1 MRITEKL
8 VNSPEEEGVI
18 LEDIRLTKDFEE
30 IKEYVQHKGDTLI
43 GYRQTKEKVSVRIED
58 ILYFETVDGLAFIC
72 MIPCIPIYLKE
83 DMTIPQIM
91 WQRGIELV
99 VLEIAMCAVIYLIMG
114 DSVSI
119 VVYVAILISTAVC
132 DVLSYLVKWY
142 LEKEEADKINRRIA
156 EHRRKKENG

>member
-1 MRITEKL
+1 MRVTEKL
-8 VNSPEEEGVI
+8 VNSPEEEGVT
-18 LEDIRLTKDFEE
+18 LEYIRLTKDFEE
-30 IKEYVQHKGDTLI
+30 IKEYVRHKGDTLT

-58 ILYFETVDGLAFIC
+58 VLYFETVDGLVFAYTVD
-72 MIPCIPIYLKE
+72 IYLKE

-156 EHRRKKENG
+156 ERRRKNENG

>member
-1 MRITEKL
+1 
-8 VNSPEEEGVI
+8 
-18 LEDIRLTKDFEE
+18 
-30 IKEYVQHKGDTLI
+30 
-43 GYRQTKEKVSVRIED
+43 
-58 ILYFETVDGLAFIC
+58 

-83 DMTIPQIM
+83 DTTITQIM
-91 WQRGIELV
+91 WQRAIELV

-132 DVLSYLVKWY
+132 DVLLYLVKWY

-156 EHRRKKENG
+156 EHRRKKENE